1 MEPNAMNHRL
11 SFVIV
16 ASMLLRAAEAFP
28 APQSVWRDPS
38 PHRVQFLTVDTDV
51 RLEVLDWGGTGKPIV
66 LLTGQGNT
74 AHIFDDFATK
84 LISDHH
90 VYGITRRGYGASSR
104 PASGYSAD
112 RLGDD
117 VLAVISE
124 LKLERPV
131 LMGHSIGGE
140 ELSSVATRHPE
151 KVAGLIYLDAAY
163 AYAFYDAS
171 RGDLNID
178 LQDLVKKLDLLQPG
192 RPLREPQKLGKELM
206 EESLPNFQKVLQR
219 LSQMPPPA
227 PQPTPPE
234 PTAAD
239 RDTYQAWREWQQR
252 TMGFSMPEAELRQLH
267 ETTPEGHVGP
277 VPGNPAV
284 QQAMIMGQQ
293 KYTDLRV
300 PILAIFALPHSPGAF
315 AQNDPR
321 LPAYETWDMAATG
334 TQARALETGVPSARV
349 VRLPKANHYVFLSHE
364 ADVLREIRT
373 FLQGLV

>member
-1 MEPNAMNHRL
+1 MNHRFFFVAALLLLVPQIL
-11 SFVIV
+11 S
-16 ASMLLRAAEAFP
+16 AQ
-28 APQSVWRDPS
+28 QSVWRDPS

-66 LLTGQGNT
+66 LLSGQGNT
-74 AHIFDDFATK
+74 AHIFDEFAPK

-104 PASGYSAD
+104 PVSGYSAD

-117 VLAVISE
+117 ILAVLDA
-124 LKLERPV
+124 LKLDRPV

-140 ELSSVATRHPE
+140 ELSSIATRHPE
-151 KVAGLIYLDAAY
+151 KVAGLVYLDAAY
-163 AYAFYDAS
+163 AYAYYDAS

-178 LQDLVKKLDLLQPG
+178 LQDLVRKLDLLQPG
-192 RPLREPQKLGKELM
+192 RPLRDPQKLGKELL
-206 EESLPNFQKVLQR
+206 EESLPNFQKILQR
-219 LSQMPPPA
+219 LSQTTPPP
-227 PQPTPPE
+227 PQPAPPE
-234 PTAAD
+234 PTTAD
-239 RDTYQAWREWQQR
+239 RDSYRAWREWQQR

-277 VPGNPAV
+277 VPGNPSV

-293 KYTDLRV
+293 KYTALRV

-315 AQNDPR
+315 AQNDPK
-321 LPAYETWDMAATG
+321 LPAYEAWDMSATG
-334 TQARALETGVPSARV
+334 AQAQALESGIPSARV
-349 VRLPKANHYVFLSHE
+349 VRLPNANHYVFLSHE

-373 FLQGLV
+373 FLQRLI